1 MKKLGT
7 LFILLILI
15 ISCNSSGDS
24 KSEANYEEADLDRS
38 SMETTSMVTVDR
50 QEVPADRKIIWNADL
65 EFQVADVD
73 ASTKEI
79 SNLCSKYG
87 AFISHMN
94 MNSTNYEVSNRIT
107 IRVDNNHF
115 NDLINDIKGTST
127 FIRKVE
133 INSSDV
139 TEEFIDIESRLKTK
153 KEVRDRYIDILR
165 NRSGEIKDVIAAE
178 DAIRVITEEIEAKE
192 GRLRFL
198 QDKVSQ
204 STIALQIYQKVDYKS
219 EPETFEKGFFTKA
232 GDSLATGWAIILE
245 LLLFAL
251 RIWPLLIIAMVIV
264 VWRKKWFRKKQVK

>member
-7 LFILLILI
+7 IIMFLLLI
-15 ISCNSSGDS
+15 ISCNSSG
-24 KSEANYEEADLDRS
+24 ERS
-38 SMETTSMVTVDR
+38 SVESLMDE
-50 QEVPADRKIIWNADL
+50 EVENSSNIDLEKPEIPADRKIIWNADL
-65 EFQVADVD
+65 EFQVKNVD
-73 ASTKEI
+73 ESTKEI
-79 SNLCSKYG
+79 SKLCSKYN

-94 MNSTNYEVSNRIT
+94 LTSSNYEISNRIT
-107 IRVDNNHF
+107 IRVDNENF
-115 NDLINDIKGTST
+115 NKLINEIKGTST

-133 INSSDV
+133 IKSNDV

-178 DAIRVITEEIEAKE
+178 DAIRKITEEIEAKE

-204 STIALQIYQKVDYKS
+204 STIDLEIYQKVDFQS

-232 GDSLATGWAIILE
+232 KESLETGWNIIIEILLLLLSIWPIVIIAII
-245 LLLFAL
+245 FI
-251 RIWPLLIIAMVIV
+251 IWRRN
-264 VWRKKWFRKKQVK
+264 WRNKKIRK